1 MTIPSFP
8 QFFHLFVII
17 SAGNAADTLADAR
30 YGWEGELQKN
40 IFPHQ
45 PEPMGETK
53 EIMHYGRKPPGKRVQ
68 MISNQGSARRGQK
81 SLNTALHR
89 WHPVKR

>member
-45 PEPMGETK
+45 PEPMGENKRNHALREETSRK
-53 EIMHYGRKPPGKRVQ
+53 E
-68 MISNQGSARRGQK
+68 GSDD
-81 SLNTALHR
+81 
-89 WHPVKR
+89 